1 MSAHYVRQLRYFFS
15 SQEFSDGLRT
25 TLAIL
30 VPGLVLGLL
39 GRLETGVAMS
49 VGALCVSLTDTPGPP
64 LHKRNGGL
72 AAVALTGLMALLTGL
87 VQPYPWLLGA
97 LVVAASFWL
106 TMLLV
111 YGNRAGA
118 VGTAGLLVMIL
129 MLDKP
134 LPPSQVLSNA
144 GLVVAGGVWYLAL
157 ALALSRLRPYREAQQ
172 ALGEA
177 VLAVAG
183 FLRLKA
189 GFYHSGTNLEQAYR
203 HLVAQQVRVSE
214 KQDGVRE
221 LLFKTR
227 QLVSESSDTGRRL
240 VLTFVDLVDLYEQ
253 VTITSYDYAEL
264 HRRFEAS
271 GLLDAFAS
279 EIDALAAELERV
291 GFAIQG
297 NYTYRPARPDLL
309 AGLNQL
315 KARLDAFEATPAQTG
330 SVLPLRKIL
339 VNLRNLTTRLQSMQG
354 YFAEAA
360 APLLTLQA
368 NGATGLEL
376 DRFVAH
382 QQFTP
387 RQLTGQLT
395 MRSGIFRHALRMLVA
410 SLIGFIIT
418 EMLAGYHGYWVLM
431 TITYMLKPAFSLTK
445 QRNAQRILGTLLGG
459 ILGALMLWLISD
471 RLVLLA
477 LMVGFMIVS
486 FSFARLNYLI
496 TVVFMTPFVL
506 ILFSFMG
513 EGYVRV
519 VQERIFDTVLGCGIA
534 FAVGYLLFPRW
545 ESEQLQGFLRPVL
558 RANLEYLRTLQQALQ
573 GSPVALLDYKL
584 ARKEVYVTSANL
596 GAAFQ
601 RMLSEP
607 RTKQRHPAEVH
618 EFVVLNHILAANVA
632 AITSALLAGEIRPT
646 LSAADL
652 KALRQAQ
659 QQLRRGLLR
668 LGEANLPEEPQA
680 LTPPPAPTPDTEDAQ
695 LGEQLEF
702 IQKLSGDINR
712 VTETVAGG
720 LNAKK

>member
-1 MSAHYVRQLRYFFS
+1 MFADQARQLRYFFS

-30 VPGLVLGLL
+30 VPGLALGWL
-39 GRLETGVAMS
+39 GQLQAGVTMS

-64 LHKRNGGL
+64 LHKRNGGV
-72 AAVALTGLMALLTGL
+72 AAVVLTGLMALLTGL

-97 LVVAASFWL
+97 LVVAVSFWF

-129 MLDKP
+129 LLDKP
-134 LPPSQVLSNA
+134 IPPGYSLNYA
-144 GLVVAGGVWYLAL
+144 GLVVAGGLWYLAL
-157 ALALSRLRPYREAQQ
+157 ALALNRLRPYREAQQ

-189 GFYHSGTNLEQAYR
+189 EFYRSGTNLEADYR
-203 HLVAQQVRVSE
+203 RLVAQQVRVSE

-253 VTITSYDYAEL
+253 ITITSYDYAEL
-264 HRRFEAS
+264 HRRFEAG
-271 GLLDAFAS
+271 GLLDAFAG

-297 NYTYRPARPDLL
+297 NYTYHAAGSDPL

-315 KARLDAFEATPAQTG
+315 KARLDALEADPAQSG
-330 SVLPLRKIL
+330 SVLPLRKVL
-339 VNLRNLTTRLQSMQG
+339 VNLRNLVARLQDMQG
-354 YFAEAA
+354 YFAAEAA
-360 APLLTLQA
+360 IATPAARPLQTS
-368 NGATGLEL
+368 GTGSLDL

-382 QQFTP
+382 QQFTL

-418 EMLAGYHGYWVLM
+418 EILSGHHGYWVLM

-445 QRNAQRILGTLLGG
+445 QRNIQRVMGTLLGG
-459 ILGALMLWLISD
+459 VLGAVMLWLISD
-471 RLVLLA
+471 QLLLLA
-477 LMVGFMIVS
+477 LMVGFMVVS
-486 FSFARLNYLI
+486 FSFARINYLV

-506 ILFSFMG
+506 ILFSFLG
-513 EGYVRV
+513 QGYVRV
-519 VQERIFDTVLGCGIA
+519 VQERIFDTVLGCSIA
-534 FAVGYLLFPRW
+534 FVVSYALFPRW
-545 ESEQLQGFLRPVL
+545 ESEQLQGVLRPVL
-558 RANLEYLRTLQQALQ
+558 RANLNYLRTLQQALL
-573 GSPVALLDYKL
+573 GSPIALLDYKL
-584 ARKEVYVTSANL
+584 TRKEVYVSSANL

-607 RTKQRHPAEVH
+607 RAKQRHPAEVH
-618 EFVVLNHILAANVA
+618 ELVVLNHILAANVA
-632 AITSALLAGEIRPT
+632 AITSALLADEIRPGV
-646 LSAADL
+646 SAAGL
-652 KALRQAQ
+652 KTLRQAQ

-668 LGEANLPEEPQA
+668 LGEPDVPEEF
-680 LTPPPAPTPDTEDAQ
+680 PPAPAPTAETEDAQ

-712 VTETVAGG
+712 ITETVAG
-720 LNAKK
+720 

>member
-1 MSAHYVRQLRYFFS
+1 MSASRTRQLRYFFS

-25 TLAIL
+25 TLAVL
-30 VPGLVLGLL
+30 LPGLVLGLL
-39 GRLETGVAMS
+39 GQLQAGVTMS

-72 AAVALTGLMALLTGL
+72 AAVVLTGLMALLAGFL
-87 VQPYPWLLGA
+87 HPYPWLLGA
-97 LVVAASFWL
+97 LVVAASFWF

-134 LPPSQVLSNA
+134 LPPDLVLSYA
-144 GLVVAGGVWYLAL
+144 ALVVAGGLWYLAL
-157 ALALSRLRPYREAQQ
+157 ALALNRLRPYREAQQ
-172 ALGEA
+172 GLGDA
-177 VLAVAG
+177 VLAVAD

-189 GFYHSGTNLEQAYR
+189 EFYRRGTNLEDAYR
-203 HLVAQQVRVSE
+203 RLVAQQVRVSE
-214 KQDGVRE
+214 KQDSLRE

-227 QLVSESSDTGRRL
+227 QLVSESSENGRRL

-253 VTITSYDYAEL
+253 ITITSYDYAEL
-264 HRRFEAS
+264 HRRFGAS
-271 GLLDAFAS
+271 GVLDAFAM
-279 EIDALAAELERV
+279 EIDALAAELEHV

-297 NYTYRPARPDLL
+297 NYAYRAANPDLL

-315 KARLDAFEATPAQTG
+315 KARLDAREADPAQPG
-330 SVLPLRKIL
+330 SVLPLRKVL
-339 VNLRNLTTRLQSMQG
+339 VNLRNLVGRLQDMQG
-354 YFAEAA
+354 YFAEAT

-368 NGATGLEL
+368 NGTTGQEL

-382 QQFTP
+382 QQFTW
-387 RQLTGQLT
+387 RHLTGQLT

-410 SLIGFIIT
+410 SLIGFLIT
-418 EMLAGYHGYWVLM
+418 EMLAGHHGYWVLM

-445 QRNAQRILGTLLGG
+445 QRNQQRILGTLIGG
-459 ILGALMLWLISD
+459 VLGAVMLWLISD
-471 RLVLLA
+471 RLLLLA
-477 LMVGFMIVS
+477 LMVGFMVVS

-506 ILFSFMG
+506 ILFSLLG
-513 EGYVRV
+513 HGYVRV
-519 VQERIFDTVLGCGIA
+519 VQERIFDTALGCGIA

-545 ESEQLQGFLRPVL
+545 ESDQLQGYLRPVL
-558 RANLEYLRTLQQALQ
+558 QANLRYLRTLQQALL

-584 ARKEVYVTSANL
+584 ARKEVYVSSANL

-607 RTKQRHPAEVH
+607 RTKQRHPSEVH
-618 EFVVLNHILAANVA
+618 ELVVLNHVLAANVA
-632 AITSALLAGEIRPT
+632 AITSALVAGELRPGV
-646 LSAADL
+646 SAAGL

-659 QQLRRGLLR
+659 QQLGRGLLR
-668 LGEANLPEEPQA
+668 LGEPEAE
-680 LTPPPAPTPDTEDAQ
+680 PPAPDELPPAATPTAGPDDGQ

-702 IQKLSGDINR
+702 IHKLSGDINR
-712 VTETVAGG
+712 LAETVAG
-720 LNAKK
+720 

>member
-1 MSAHYVRQLRYFFS
+1 MFADHARQLRYFFS

-30 VPGLVLGLL
+30 VPGLVLGAL
-39 GRLETGVAMS
+39 GQLEAGVTMS
-49 VGALCVSLTDTPGPP
+49 VGALCVSFTDTPGPP

-72 AAVALTGLMALLTGL
+72 AAVVLTGLMALLTGL
-87 VQPYPWLLGA
+87 AQPYPWLLGA
-97 LVVAASFWL
+97 LVVAVSFWF

-134 LPPSQVLSNA
+134 LPQGHVLSYA
-144 GLVVAGGVWYLAL
+144 GLIVTGGLWYLAL
-157 ALALSRLRPYREAQQ
+157 ALALNRLRPYRETQQ

-177 VLAVAG
+177 VLAVAS

-189 GFYHSGTNLEQAYR
+189 EFYRPGTDLEEAYR
-203 HLVAQQVRVSE
+203 RLVAQQVSVSE

-227 QLVSESSDTGRRL
+227 QLVSESSAIGRRL
-240 VLTFVDLVDLYEQ
+240 VLTFVNLVDLYEQ

-264 HRRFEAS
+264 HRRFGAD
-271 GLLDAFAS
+271 GLLGAFAS
-279 EIDALAAELERV
+279 EIEALAAELERM

-297 NYTYRPARPDLL
+297 NYRYRPANPDLL

-315 KARLDAFEATPAQTG
+315 KARLDAREADPAQPG

-339 VNLRNLTTRLQSMQG
+339 VNLRNLVGRLQGMQG

-368 NGATGLEL
+368 NGTTGQEL

-382 QQFTP
+382 QQFTW

-410 SLIGFIIT
+410 SLIGFLIT
-418 EMLAGYHGYWVLM
+418 EMLAGHHGYWVLM

-445 QRNAQRILGTLLGG
+445 QRNQQRVLGTLLGG
-459 ILGALMLWLISD
+459 VLGAVMLWLISD
-471 RLVLLA
+471 RLLLLA
-477 LMVGFMIVS
+477 LMVGFMVVS

-496 TVVFMTPFVL
+496 TVIFMTPFVL
-506 ILFSFMG
+506 ILFSLLG
-513 EGYVRV
+513 HGYVRV
-519 VQERIFDTVLGCGIA
+519 VQERIFDTVLGCSIA

-545 ESEQLQGFLRPVL
+545 ESELLQGYLRPVL
-558 RANLEYLRTLQQALQ
+558 QANLAYLRTLQEALL

-584 ARKEVYVTSANL
+584 ARKEVYVSSANL

-607 RTKQRHPAEVH
+607 QAKQRHPAEVH

-632 AITSALLAGEIRPT
+632 AITSAMLAGEIRPGV
-646 LSAADL
+646 SAAGL
-652 KALRQAQ
+652 KTLRQAQ
-659 QQLRRGLLR
+659 QQLRRGLVR
-668 LGEANLPEEPQA
+668 LGEPDTPEEPA
-680 LTPPPAPTPDTEDAQ
+680 SAAAPAPTAEADDAQ

-712 VTETVAGG
+712 LTETVAG
-720 LNAKK
+720 NK